1 MEKQLIKQEKK
12 LLLTLKKLQF
22 NDDEIDMFI
31 NYSRLKKM
39 ILLKNQ
45 RKKLLEKAHEYYQ
58 LIDLID
64 YIINDY
70 KGGKENG

>member
-1 MEKQLIKQEKK
+1 MEKQLIKQEKN

-39 ILLKNQ
+39 TLLKNQ

>member
-1 MEKQLIKQEKK
+1 MEKQFAKQEKN

-22 NDDEIDMFI
+22 NDDEIDMFV
-31 NYSRLKKM
+31 NSTRLKKM
-39 ILLKNQ
+39 TLLNNQ

>member
-1 MEKQLIKQEKK
+1 MEKQSIKQEKN

>member
-1 MEKQLIKQEKK
+1 MEKQLIKQEKN

-45 RKKLLEKAHEYYQ
+45 RKKLLEKEHEYYQ